1 MPEVLK
7 KNGEKWTQI
16 VLDRIANNEKPTP
29 SETGRYKHTE
39 IKRALISE
47 TCGKCAYCESKLLH
61 IHHGDVEHFVPKSLD
76 PARTFDWN
84 NLILACEICNQS
96 KSDIDPHINFIIN
109 PYITDPGDHLIFS
122 GPLIFSKGTPQGK
135 STIRILKLDRA
146 QLYEARKDRAEKV
159 TKIMENLFDSRLTSV
174 ERKAI
179 YKDLIDVEASRS
191 EQYSA
196 MIREMIRSI
205 EWRLPSD
212 IRSDESTIVPLS
224 PTQSAVLSG
233 QEEISANVVEKPIA
247 P

>member
-1 MPEVLK
+1 
-7 KNGEKWTQI
+7 
-16 VLDRIANNEKPTP
+16 
-29 SETGRYKHTE
+29 
-39 IKRALISE
+39 
-47 TCGKCAYCESKLLH
+47 
-61 IHHGDVEHFVPKSLD
+61 
-76 PARTFDWN
+76 
-84 NLILACEICNQS
+84 
-96 KSDIDPHINFIIN
+96 
-109 PYITDPGDHLIFS
+109 
-122 GPLIFSKGTPQGK
+122 
-135 STIRILKLDRA
+135 
-146 QLYEARKDRAEKV
+146 
-159 TKIMENLFDSRLTSV
+159 MENLFDSRLTSV

-212 IRSDESTIVPLS
+212 IRSDDTIVPLS